1 MERKHILAAE
11 LYSYSFENYR
21 NHLGISNDRFETL
34 VPQDA
39 ILLERAESERWS
51 DDQIANEL
59 EVERDSVPEW
69 RQKFMRTKSVV
80 DAADPAESFRIG
92 VRFSIQ
98 DALENSI
105 SSSEDIYGLV
115 TQICYRTS
123 DMSVLPGLRE
133 ESLSKYSDAL
143 RQESWR

>member
-11 LYSYSFENYR
+11 LYSYGLENYR
-21 NHLGISNDRFETL
+21 NHLGIGNSRFETL
-34 VPQDA
+34 MPQDA
-39 ILLERAESERWS
+39 ILWERAESERWS
-51 DDQIANEL
+51 DDQIAIEM

-69 RQKFMRTKSVV
+69 RQKYMRAKSIV

-92 VRFSIQ
+92 LRFLIQ
-98 DALENSI
+98 DALENGI
-105 SSSEDIYGLV
+105 SSSEDIDDLV

-123 DMSVLPGLRE
+123 DMSVLLGLRE

-143 RQESWR
+143 RQES